1 MCGGVHRIAAKE
13 ASIIEKKGR
22 AKRKKWSSD
31 ELLRPSHMPGDG
43 VLVCM
48 DTFEYSVYH
57 YVIIDCMLLLIR

>member
-1 MCGGVHRIAAKE
+1 MPGDVLWCASDNCAKE

-31 ELLRPSHMPGDG
+31 ELLRPSHMPGHG

-48 DTFEYSVYH
+48 DTYY
-57 YVIIDCMLLLIR
+57 Y